1 MAVQVGDKAPA
12 FALNNTANEK
22 VALSDYEGK
31 NLIVLF
37 FPLAFTSVCTE
48 ELCTMRDN
56 MAEYQKLNADVV
68 AISVDSPF
76 TLGKFKAEQNLDFPL
91 LSDFNK
97 EASEAYGAI
106 YDDFFGMKGFPSV
119 QPLSWTRKGWF
130 VMRKS
135 LIMPEIFL
143 ILRPLRKLWASLT
156 SWCQ

>member
-1 MAVQVGDKAPA
+1 MAVKVGDKAPA
-12 FALNNTANEK
+12 FALNNTSNEK
-22 VALSDYEGK
+22 VALGDYEGK

-37 FPLAFTSVCTE
+37 FPLAFTGVCTT
-48 ELCTMRDN
+48 ELCTMRDD

-106 YDDFFGMKGFPSV
+106 YDEFFGMKGVSKR
-119 QPLSWTRKGWF
+119 SAF
-130 VMRKS
+130 VVDKEGVVRYAEVLDDAGNLPNFEAIKET
-135 LIMPEIFL
+135 LGQL
-143 ILRPLRKLWASLT
+143 N
-156 SWCQ
+156 

>member
-1 MAVQVGDKAPA
+1 MAVSVGEKAPA

-22 VALSDYEGK
+22 VSLSDYDGK

-76 TLGKFKAEQNLDFPL
+76 TLGKFKGEQNLDFPL

-97 EASEAYGAI
+97 EASKAYGAI
-106 YDDFFGMKGFPSV
+106 YDDFFGMNGVSKRSA
-119 QPLSWTRKGWF
+119 F
-130 VMRKS
+130 VVDKEGVVRYAEVLDNAGNLPNFEAIKET
-135 LIMPEIFL
+135 LEQL
-143 ILRPLRKLWASLT
+143 N
-156 SWCQ
+156 